1 MIFQNSVLWR
11 KAVDAACIAIKLS
24 YQLPKEEMY
33 GMRSQMS
40 RAAVSIS
47 SNIAEGWTREYRREK
62 IRFLSYAHGSLTELM
77 TQCLICVEVGWLKKE
92 ELNELFSLLEE
103 CSRMLTALRK
113 KYRLEPDGVVS
124 FNGKRYDVPTLQ

>member
-1 MIFQNSVLWR
+1 MIFQDSILWR
-11 KAVDAACIAIKLS
+11 KSVEAACIAIKLS
-24 YQLPKEEMY
+24 YKLPKEEMY

-47 SNIAEGWTREYRREK
+47 SNVAEGWSREYRREK

-77 TQCLICVEVGWLKKE
+77 TQCLICVEVGWLQRE
-92 ELNELFSLLEE
+92 DLDQLFSLLEE

-124 FNGKRYDVPTLQ
+124 FNGRRYETPTLQ